1 MLAHNPF
8 SPPKLNAL
16 FADLAAH
23 QGLYCRSTFKHLAA
37 SLLRMVRDWHLQ
49 GLVICHNPQGSFG
62 ELCRPLQH
70 LEGLTLYTLNEP
82 QQPAPQPFAPS
93 LLSEHT
99 GFLLI
104 VTNRLSAALY
114 WQHQD
119 EGLGVGL
126 ASGEGATIIQGG
138 WSFQPMDVRSLAQEV
153 ATLLE
158 DTHLQQALAA
168 APMDRRYD
176 EKLSWLVASLVSHL
190 EQRNRDLTHAMERVG
205 YLNQQMLEQERL
217 AAIGQLSSTLA
228 HEIRNPLGLID
239 LYAQL
244 VETQLGL
251 INQQHPQAPPLP
263 EGIFGQL
270 GQIRQ
275 ATQDLE
281 GILGELTQYARPL
294 QLACEPC
301 PIWPWLQE
309 VAAFYQP
316 QFEAE
321 GVKLVVENTVSHA
334 QVNDDLTLPVD
345 SRRLKQALINLLKNA
360 LEASTKGP
368 NKTVWLTLACRSSDD
383 ALYIKVKD
391 EGGGIAMEK
400 RAKLFTPFFSTKA
413 QGTGL
418 GLAYVRK
425 IVQAHGGRA
434 ELLWSEPEKG
444 STFALILPLALAATA
459 AEPHGAKQPAE
470 ALTPP
475 TAAVMAEPLSLQ
487 QALEAEAAMAQQ
499 GPC

>member
-1 MLAHNPF
+1 
-8 SPPKLNAL
+8 
-16 FADLAAH
+16 
-23 QGLYCRSTFKHLAA
+23 
-37 SLLRMVRDWHLQ
+37 
-49 GLVICHNPQGSFG
+49 
-62 ELCRPLQH
+62 
-70 LEGLTLYTLNEP
+70 
-82 QQPAPQPFAPS
+82 
-93 LLSEHT
+93 
-99 GFLLI
+99 
-104 VTNRLSAALY
+104 
-114 WQHQD
+114 
-119 EGLGVGL
+119 
-126 ASGEGATIIQGG
+126 
-138 WSFQPMDVRSLAQEV
+138 
-153 ATLLE
+153 
-158 DTHLQQALAA
+158 
-168 APMDRRYD
+168 
-176 EKLSWLVASLVSHL
+176 
-190 EQRNRDLTHAMERVG
+190 MERVG

-334 QVNDDLTLPVD
+334 QVSDDLTLPVD
-345 SRRLKQALINLLKNA
+345 GRRLKQALINLLKNA

-444 STFALILPLALAATA
+444 STFALILPLALAATV

-475 TAAVMAEPLSLQ
+475 TAAVKAEPLSLQ